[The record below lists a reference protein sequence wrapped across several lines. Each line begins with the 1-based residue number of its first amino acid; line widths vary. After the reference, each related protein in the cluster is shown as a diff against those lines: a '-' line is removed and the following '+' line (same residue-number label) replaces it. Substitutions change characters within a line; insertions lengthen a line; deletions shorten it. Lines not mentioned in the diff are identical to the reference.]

1 MKLSSLRRRM
11 SMLLV
16 GIVSGATLLPQP
28 LFAAPTGS
36 AYRTVMD
43 SLSPYVYY
51 PFDNDFG
58 SQGLGATPTNLGSGS
73 TSNAVF
79 IGVTN
84 SGNSPATAMN
94 DGTQNENTGIGSA
107 ATIGMTLSPGRMSE
121 YTTTADQVGA
131 QAAVD
136 AQYPGLNPAYFTVT
150 GTPTL
155 ATEGPIP
162 AMYPVST
169 FGQPFGSTGAYNR
182 QFEVNARAGIQ
193 LDTTNTDWATGKF
206 TFAAFVTNHGVEG
219 SYNTRTFDRGGNA
232 LAATGTAGQMLQIGQ
247 FASSNG
253 AAYVSVSPDAAGT
266 RQRLVSYNAPGWLA
280 GTGDSVTWKRSQLL
294 IVSVDNSG
302 TNADGSTKT
311 VAEKVTSMKMWSGDQ
326 DKSFALG
333 AGNSAGATNAGGLG
347 IPKLGF
353 RDLNAVTGLGM
364 AAQGITGEI
373 DEVATWNRILAY
385 DEMEALY
392 NSSTRPTGGLANLGS
407 GDNFNVGGNWAY
419 TSGNVNPMTGAVDS
433 TLYPQQYPQQHGNNS
448 MPYMDITVSP
458 TGGVMT
464 MISPVGDTPAWR
476 TAVNSMTQSGTFQMG
491 PSMQLR
497 SVGTAAVNGQLYMQ
511 GLSGTWKGTN
521 GSSSFVTMNS
531 RLWTGGDVTLGAGS
545 KLKIDSPQNQIVSQS
560 GVTIDPTATF
570 ELTGTF
576 GQVYYSGAA
585 GSLTGTSGSA
595 SNVMGTIASGSGASL
610 STVIQ
615 ARSQWGQGTD
625 ATSTIA
631 RTGSFG
637 GRFASVTL
645 PGSPDSSG
653 LRVWSS
659 SYENNATDGVGVVDS
674 FKIGLA
680 APGDIDYNSQ
690 VTPDDILSLA
700 ANGLYN
706 TSSPANWRE
715 GDFNQD
721 GVFDSADM
729 LMAGATGVFNNGPYS
744 TTEGTTSGTAPVNIV
759 YNEVTGNVSFDTKG
773 VTNMNGFILKSAGNG
788 LLFSN
793 ANLTAGPFVTTSSGT
808 ISSSFAQT
816 FADDYNLGD
825 VLAAGLAKSFL
836 LSDLTFTYSQAS
848 GGGVKTG
855 QLVMVPEPASVAA
868 LATGGVVGTLLL
880 RSLRRRKQN

>member
-1 MKLSSLRRRM
+1 MKLSPFRRPL
-11 SMLLV
+11 SAVLV
-16 GIVSGATLLPQP
+16 GSLAGSTLLLQSA
-28 LFAAPTGS
+28 FAAPTGS
-36 AYRTVMD
+36 AYRTVMNT
-43 SLSPYVYY
+43 LSPYVYF
-51 PFDNDFG
+51 PFDNNFA
-58 SQGLGATPTNLGSGS
+58 SQALGDTPTMLGSKS
-73 TSNAVF
+73 TNNAVF

-84 SGNSPATAMN
+84 SGNNPVTPMN

-107 ATIGMTLSPGRMSE
+107 ATVGMTLSPGRTSE
-121 YTTTADQVGA
+121 YSTTNTQSGA
-131 QAAVD
+131 QASVD

-150 GTPTL
+150 GSPTL
-155 ATEGPIP
+155 PTEGPMP
-162 AMYPVST
+162 LAYPVSE
-169 FGQPFGSTGAYNR
+169 FGQPFGATGTYNR
-182 QFEVNARAGIQ
+182 QFESNARAGIK
-193 LDTTNTDWATGKF
+193 LDTTNTDWATEKF
-206 TFAAFVTNHGVEG
+206 TFAAFITNHGVEG
-219 SYNTRTFDRGGNA
+219 SYNTRTFDRGA
-232 LAATGTAGQMLQIGQ
+232 TTLSATGTAGQFLQIGQ

-266 RQRLVSYNAPGWLA
+266 RMRLVSYNAPGWLG
-280 GTGDSVTWKRSQLL
+280 GTGDSATWKRSQLL

-333 AGNSAGATNAGGLG
+333 AGQSAGATNAAGLG
-347 IPKLGF
+347 IPKIGF
-353 RDLNAVTGLGM
+353 RDINVTTGLGL

-373 DEVATWNRILAY
+373 DELATWNRILAY

-407 GDNFNVGGNWAY
+407 GDNFNVGVSWAY
-419 TSGNVNPMTGAVDS
+419 TSGNVNPVTGAVDS
-433 TLYPQQYPQQHGNNS
+433 NLYPQQYPQQHGNNN

-476 TAVNSMTQSGTFQMG
+476 TGVNSMTQSGTFNMG

-497 SVGTAAVNGQLYMQ
+497 SANTTAVNGVLYMQ

-521 GSSSFVTMNS
+521 ASSSFVTMNS
-531 RLWTGGDVTLGAGS
+531 RLWTGGTVTFGAGS
-545 KLKIDSPQNQIVSQS
+545 NLTIDSPQNQIVSQS
-560 GVTIDPTATF
+560 GVTINPTATF
-570 ELTGTF
+570 ALTGTF
-576 GQVYYSGAA
+576 GKVYYSGAA
-585 GSLTGTSGSA
+585 GSLTSTTGSA
-595 SNVMGTIASGSGASL
+595 SNVMGTIASGSSASL

-615 ARSQWGQGTD
+615 ARSLYGQGTD

-659 SYENNATDGVGVVDS
+659 LYENNATDGVGVVDS

-680 APGDIDYNSQ
+680 APGDTNYDSQ

-700 ANGLYN
+700 ANGLFN

-715 GDFNQD
+715 GDFNQN
-721 GVFDSADM
+721 GVFDPTDM
-729 LMAGATGVFNNGPYS
+729 LMAAATGVFNTGPYS
-744 TTEGTTSGTAPVNIV
+744 MTEGTTSGTAPVNIV
-759 YNEVTGNVSFDTKG
+759 YNESTGNVFFDTKG
-773 VTNMNGFILKSAGNG
+773 VTNMNGFVLKSAGNG

-793 ANLTAGPFVTTSSGT
+793 ANLAGGAFVVTNSGT
-808 ISSSFAQT
+808 VSSSFAQT
-816 FADDYNLGD
+816 FSNGYNLGG
-825 VLAAGLAKSFL
+825 VLATGLAKSFL
-836 LSDLTFTYSQAS
+836 LSDLTFTYAQAS
-848 GGGVKTG
+848 GGGVKIG
-855 QLVMVPEPASVAA
+855 QLVVVPEPASVAA
-868 LATGGVVGTLLL
+868 LATGVVVGTLLL